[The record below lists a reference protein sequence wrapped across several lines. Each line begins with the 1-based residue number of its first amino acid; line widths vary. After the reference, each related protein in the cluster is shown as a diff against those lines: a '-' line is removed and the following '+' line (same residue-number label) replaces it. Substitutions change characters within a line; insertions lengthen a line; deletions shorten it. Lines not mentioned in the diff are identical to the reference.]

1 MIPPMDQQQRA
12 QQIQTMF
19 SRITRRYDLMNRVMT
34 GGMDGAWRKTTASQ
48 LNLPSHARV
57 LDLATGTGDLAFA
70 VRERFPDA
78 QVIGADFS
86 ETILR
91 EGARKSSL
99 RSDAVHYTWA
109 VGDALSLSYPDA
121 TFDACTSAFLIR
133 NVVDLPRCLREMK
146 RVVKPGG
153 QVACMEITHPQT
165 PIFKQ
170 LFQLYFYK
178 IVPLIGGII
187 TGDSKAYSYLP
198 NSLIKF
204 PPAEPLKRMMI
215 EAGYKNVYYKL
226 MGLGVMAVHVG
237 TA

>member
-1 MIPPMDQQQRA
+1 MNQQQRA
-12 QQIQTMF
+12 RQIQTMF
-19 SRITRRYDLMNRVMT
+19 TRITKRYDLMNRVMT
-34 GGMDGAWRKTTASQ
+34 AGMDGAWRKTTAMQ
-48 LNLPSHARV
+48 LRLPRKGLV

-70 VRERFPDA
+70 IRNIFADA
-78 QVIGADFS
+78 RVVGADFS
-86 ETILR
+86 EGILR
-91 EGARKSSL
+91 EGARKGGH
-99 RSDAVHYTWA
+99 RRDAAMYHWA

-178 IVPLIGGII
+178 IVPVIGGLIA
-187 TGDSKAYSYLP
+187 GDPNAYSYLP
-198 NSLIKF
+198 NSLTKF
-204 PPAEPLKRMMI
+204 PPAEPLKQMMI
-215 EAGYKNVYYKL
+215 DAGYKDVYYKR

-237 TA
+237 TV